1 MSSLQVLPHRQRAF
15 GVWCA
20 QRAWRRGRVA
30 PAHVLVARCRAG
42 VAQGLVQ
49 PASAQGGLHLRPLH
63 PAERARFGLRRHR
76 AAAGLLPA
84 HLDAEPSRQAAR
96 PARHDAGPVAPAG
109 RRRAH
114 DTAYASRARTPQPR
128 RPKIDLPLSH
138 VQAAL
143 WTGVFARFNESYRL
157 PGAAQWPELRVH
169 RIAAD
174 AGPLSKVRARAR
186 ARARVRV
193 RVP

>member
-114 DTAYASRARTPQPR
+114 DTAYASRGSNATARDRRSIRHSHTCKPRCGQASLRGSTSRTACPARRSGPSSGCTASPPTP
-128 RPKIDLPLSH
+128 
-138 VQAAL
+138 
-143 WTGVFARFNESYRL
+143 AR
-157 PGAAQWPELRVH
+157 
-169 RIAAD
+169 
-174 AGPLSKVRARAR
+174 
-186 ARARVRV
+186 
-193 RVP
+193 